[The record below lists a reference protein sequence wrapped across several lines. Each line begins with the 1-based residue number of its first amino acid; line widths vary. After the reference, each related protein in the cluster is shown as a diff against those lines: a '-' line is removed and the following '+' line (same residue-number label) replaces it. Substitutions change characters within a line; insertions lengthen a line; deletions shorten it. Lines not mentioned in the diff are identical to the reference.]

1 MGSSVASLGW
11 ASALALG
18 AGTLVALCLAWWAQR
33 RWRWHRKYGA
43 NLPPQA
49 PSGAIFNTLVGH
61 YKRLQHFGNMSRWC
75 SENTS
80 QDCSS
85 GTVFRLSSINPGG
98 TIVCCDYKLAR
109 LLLAGSADGSIPE
122 SEKSLVSRRLN
133 LIDGVNSL
141 LS

>member
-1 MGSSVASLGW
+1 MGFLVASLDL
-11 ASALALG
+11 ASAVAIG

-33 RWRWHRKYGA
+33 RLQWNRRYGA
-43 NLPPQA
+43 SLPPLA
-49 PSGAIFNTLVGH
+49 PSGALFNTFVGH
-61 YKRLQHFGNMSRWC
+61 YKRLQHFRNMSRWC
-75 SENTS
+75 AESTS
-80 QDCSS
+80 QDTSS
-85 GTVFRLSSINPGG
+85 GTVFRLSSLNPGG

-109 LLLAGSADGSIPE
+109 LLLAGSPDGSVPE